1 MIRNIVFDLGG
12 VIMTICQEEAIKR
25 FKSIGLK
32 NVENYLNPYTQT
44 DIFGDIEEG
53 KISAEQFREKL
64 SEPIGKEVTY
74 EECKFAWLGYRQDVP
89 LRNLDILLHF
99 AVALYNVY
107 VDFVEKILT
116 LLHDTVGLLQKR
128 LYQISTARSRG
139 INGNH
144 KILDLIAVFI
154 FQWLYQRHISISI
167 ESVGIIDIIKF
178 IVIYLDCLTHHHELF
193 EKSCIIIAFPGG
205 LFQILFHALRIV
217 SVLTETP

>member
-64 SEPIGKEVTY
+64 SELIGKEVTY

-89 LRNLDILLHF
+89 LRNLDILRKLKVQGYKLILLSNTNPF
-99 AVALYNVY
+99 MMSWGLSGEFDGNGNSLESYFDSLYLSYKLGVMKPNKKIFQY
-107 VDFVEKILT
+107 IIDNEKIQPGESLFIDDGERNINAARLLGFKT
-116 LLHDTVGLLQKR
+116 LCP
-128 LYQISTARSRG
+128 
-139 INGNH
+139 INGEDWT
-144 KILDLIAVFI
+144 KELI
-154 FQWLYQRHISISI
+154 
-167 ESVGIIDIIKF
+167 
-178 IVIYLDCLTHHHELF
+178 ELL
-193 EKSCIIIAFPGG
+193 KNNN
-205 LFQILFHALRIV
+205 
-217 SVLTETP
+217 

>member
-64 SEPIGKEVTY
+64 SELIGKEVTY

-89 LRNLDILLHF
+89 LRNLDILRKLKAQGYKLILLSNTNPF
-99 AVALYNVY
+99 MMSWGLSGEFDGNGNSLESYFDSLYLSYKLGVMKPNKKIFQY
-107 VDFVEKILT
+107 IIDNEKIQPGESLFIDDGERNINAARLLGFKT
-116 LLHDTVGLLQKR
+116 LCP
-128 LYQISTARSRG
+128 
-139 INGNH
+139 INGEDWT
-144 KILDLIAVFI
+144 KELIEIL
-154 FQWLYQRHISISI
+154 
-167 ESVGIIDIIKF
+167 KNNN
-178 IVIYLDCLTHHHELF
+178 
-193 EKSCIIIAFPGG
+193 
-205 LFQILFHALRIV
+205 
-217 SVLTETP
+217 

>member
-64 SEPIGKEVTY
+64 SELIGKEVTY

-89 LRNLDILLHF
+89 LRNLDILRKLKVQGYKLILLSNTNPF
-99 AVALYNVY
+99 MMSWGLSGEFDGNGNSLESYFDSLYLSYKLGVMKPNKKIFQY
-107 VDFVEKILT
+107 IIDNEKIQPGESLFIDDGERNINAARLLGFKT
-116 LLHDTVGLLQKR
+116 LCP
-128 LYQISTARSRG
+128 
-139 INGNH
+139 INGEDWT
-144 KILDLIAVFI
+144 KELIEIL
-154 FQWLYQRHISISI
+154 
-167 ESVGIIDIIKF
+167 KNNN
-178 IVIYLDCLTHHHELF
+178 
-193 EKSCIIIAFPGG
+193 
-205 LFQILFHALRIV
+205 
-217 SVLTETP
+217 